1 MGIKI
6 MYETLRIR
14 ATIEAKAI
22 YQKVQAYSHKS
33 APTVRN
39 FYRYKVARY
48 TQMRDLLEAIK
59 QQTLQTDEEI
69 TKAIQRIHRYKQAC
83 YADWKMIKALVQG

>member
-1 MGIKI
+1 M
-6 MYETLRIR
+6 MYESLRIR
-14 ATIEAKAI
+14 ATIEAKTI
-22 YQKVQAYSHKS
+22 YQKVQASSHKS
-33 APTVRN
+33 TPTVRD

-48 TQMRDLLEAIK
+48 AQMRDLLEAIK

-83 YADWKMIKALVQG
+83 YADWRMIKILMQG

>member
-1 MGIKI
+1 

-14 ATIEAKAI
+14 ATVEAKAI

-33 APTVRN
+33 APTVRD

-48 TQMRDLLEAIK
+48 AQMHYLLEAIK
-59 QQTLQTDEEI
+59 RQTLQTDKEI
-69 TKAIQRIHRYKQAC
+69 TKAIQRIHRYRQAC
-83 YADWKMIKALVQG
+83 YTDWRMIKALIQG

>member
-1 MGIKI
+1 M
-6 MYETLRIR
+6 MYESLRIR

-33 APTVRN
+33 APTVRD

-48 TQMRDLLEAIK
+48 AQMRDLLEAIK
-59 QQTLQTDEEI
+59 RQTLQTDKEI

-83 YADWKMIKALVQG
+83 YADWRMIKVLAKG

>member
-1 MGIKI
+1 M
-6 MYETLRIR
+6 MYESLRIR

-22 YQKVQAYSHKS
+22 YKKVQVYSHKS
-33 APTVRN
+33 APTVRD

-48 TQMRDLLEAIK
+48 AQMRDLLEAIK

-69 TKAIQRIHRYKQAC
+69 AKAIQRIHRYKQAC
-83 YADWKMIKALVQG
+83 CADWRMIKVLAKG